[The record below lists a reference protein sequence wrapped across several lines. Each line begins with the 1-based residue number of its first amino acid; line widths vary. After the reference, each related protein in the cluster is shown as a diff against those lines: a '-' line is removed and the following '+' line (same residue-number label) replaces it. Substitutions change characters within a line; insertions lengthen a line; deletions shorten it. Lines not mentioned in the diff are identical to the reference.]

1 MKTLENTRFGNLTYD
16 ESTIITFP
24 DGVIGFPKDNRFI
37 LIERAKGPVSY
48 LQSVDS
54 AWLALPVLDGSAI
67 MPSYPN
73 MPVDKVAALVGARPE
88 GLAVMVV
95 VTVVA
100 GALRANLLAPILI
113 DADRRIAK
121 QFVLDDSQY
130 SASTAIQ
137 AAPTAPAPARTAE
150 APASEVTTSP

>member
-1 MKTLENTRFGNLTYD
+1 MKTLENTRFGTLNYD
-16 ESTIITFP
+16 ENTIITFP
-24 DGVIGFPKDNRFI
+24 EGVIGFPKDNRFI

-48 LQSVDS
+48 LQSIDS
-54 AWLALPVLDGSAI
+54 SWLALPVLDGSSI

-88 GLAVMVV
+88 GLAIMVV
-95 VTVVA
+95 ITVVG

-137 AAPTAPAPARTAE
+137 AAPTPAPARNAE
-150 APASEVTTSP
+150 PSKNEATTSP